1 MSKKNPTRRCYI
13 CIEFVLTLFQMFP
26 MMFEHSEILCV
37 IQGNHAFHVLA
48 FHSGIRIQSDEL
60 FCLSHIRFF

>member
-1 MSKKNPTRRCYI
+1 
-13 CIEFVLTLFQMFP
+13 
-26 MMFEHSEILCV
+26 MFEHSEILCV

-48 FHSGIRIQSDEL
+48 FHSSIRIQSDEL